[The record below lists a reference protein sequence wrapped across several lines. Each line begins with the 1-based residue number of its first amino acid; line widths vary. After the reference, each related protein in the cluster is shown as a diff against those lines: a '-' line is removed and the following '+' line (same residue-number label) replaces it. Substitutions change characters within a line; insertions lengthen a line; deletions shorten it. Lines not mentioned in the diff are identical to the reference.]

1 MANYCCTYRTNYFK
15 VKDNEKF
22 KEFMTHVY
30 AEDLE
35 VFHKKDENGNE
46 LYGFGGYGGISG
58 YFNNENEYEDS
69 DEAWDN
75 AYDNFIDGLAKQV
88 AEDDAILLFEVG
100 NEKLRYVVGS
110 VVVITSKAY
119 AYRDITDVGVEI
131 AKQMLNNPNYN
142 TQCTY

>member
-1 MANYCCTYRTNYFK
+1 MANYCCVYRTNYFK

-110 VVVITSKAY
+110 VAVITSKGY
-119 AYRDITDVGVEI
+119 EYRDITNVGVEI

>member
-1 MANYCCTYRTNYFK
+1 MANYCCAYRTNYFK

-75 AYDNFIDGLAKQV
+75 AYDNLIDGLAKQV
-88 AEDDAILLFEVG
+88 AENDAILLFEVG

>member
-1 MANYCCTYRTNYFK
+1 MATYCCAYRTNYFK

-58 YFNNENEYEDS
+58 YFNNKNEYEDS

-88 AEDDAILLFEVG
+88 TEDDAVLLFEVG

-110 VVVITSKAY
+110 VAVITSKAY
-119 AYRDITDVGVEI
+119 EDRDITDVGVEM
-131 AKQMLNNPNYN
+131 AKQILNNPNYD
-142 TQCTY
+142 TQCAY

>member
-1 MANYCCTYRTNYFK
+1 MANYCCVYRTNYFK

-35 VFHKKDENGNE
+35 VFHKKDKNGNE

-119 AYRDITDVGVEI
+119 VYRDITDVGVEI
-131 AKQMLNNPNYN
+131 AKQMLNNHNYD

>member
-1 MANYCCTYRTNYFK
+1 MATYCCAYRTNYFK
-15 VKDNEKF
+15 VKNNEKF

-75 AYDNFIDGLAKQV
+75 AYDNLIDGLAKQV
-88 AEDDAILLFEVG
+88 AENDAILLFEVG

-110 VVVITSKAY
+110 VAVITSKGY
-119 AYRDITDVGVEI
+119 EYRDITNVGVEI
-131 AKQMLNNPNYN
+131 ARQMLNNPNYD
-142 TQCTY
+142 TRCAY

>member
-1 MANYCCTYRTNYFK
+1 MANYCCVYRTNYFK

-46 LYGFGGYGGISG
+46 LYGFGGYGGIIG
-58 YFNNENEYEDS
+58 YFNNKNEYEDS

-110 VVVITSKAY
+110 VAVITSKGY
-119 AYRDITDVGVEI
+119 EYRDITDVGVEM
-131 AKQMLNNPNYN
+131 AKQMLNNPNYD
-142 TQCTY
+142 TQYAY

>member
-1 MANYCCTYRTNYFK
+1 MANYCCAYRTNYFK

-35 VFHKKDENGNE
+35 VFHKKYENGNE

-58 YFNNENEYEDS
+58 YFNNKNEYEDS

-110 VVVITSKAY
+110 VAVITSKGY
-119 AYRDITDVGVEI
+119 EYRDITDVGVEM
-131 AKQMLNNPNYN
+131 AKQMLNNPNYD
-142 TQCTY
+142 TQYAY

>member
-1 MANYCCTYRTNYFK
+1 MANYCCVYRTNYFK

-88 AEDDAILLFEVG
+88 AENDAILLFEVG

-110 VVVITSKAY
+110 VAVITSKGY
-119 AYRDITDVGVEI
+119 EYRDITNVGVEI

>member
-1 MANYCCTYRTNYFK
+1 MANYCCVYRTNYFK
-15 VKDNEKF
+15 VKDNGKF

-35 VFHKKDENGNE
+35 VFNKKDENGNE

>member
-110 VVVITSKAY
+110 VSVITSKGY
-119 AYRDITDVGVEI
+119 EYRDITNVGVEI

>member
-1 MANYCCTYRTNYFK
+1 MANYCCAYRTNYFK

-35 VFHKKDENGNE
+35 IFHKKDENGNE

-110 VVVITSKAY
+110 VAVITSKGY
-119 AYRDITDVGVEI
+119 EYRDITNVGVEI

>member
-1 MANYCCTYRTNYFK
+1 MANYCFAYRTNYFK

-35 VFHKKDENGNE
+35 VFHKQDENGNE

-58 YFNNENEYEDS
+58 YFNNKNEYEDS

-75 AYDNFIDGLAKQV
+75 AYDNLIDGLAKQV

-110 VVVITSKAY
+110 VSIITNNGYKY
-119 AYRDITDVGVEI
+119 EEIKNVGIEL
-131 AKQMLNNPNYN
+131 AKKMLNNPNYD
-142 TQCTY
+142 TQCSY

>member
-1 MANYCCTYRTNYFK
+1 MANYCCAYRTNYFK

-110 VVVITSKAY
+110 VAIITSKGY
-119 AYRDITDVGVEI
+119 EYRDITNVGVEI

>member
-1 MANYCCTYRTNYFK
+1 MANYCCVYRTNYFK
-15 VKDNEKF
+15 VKDNGKF

-35 VFHKKDENGNE
+35 VFNKKDENGNE

-75 AYDNFIDGLAKQV
+75 AYDNLIDGLAKQV

-119 AYRDITDVGVEI
+119 EYRDITNVGVEI
-131 AKQMLNNPNYN
+131 AKQMLNNPNYD
-142 TQCTY
+142 TQCSY

>member
-1 MANYCCTYRTNYFK
+1 MANYCCAYRTNYFK

-75 AYDNFIDGLAKQV
+75 AYDNLIDGLAKQV
-88 AEDDAILLFEVG
+88 AENDAILLFEVG

-110 VVVITSKAY
+110 VAVITSKGY
-119 AYRDITDVGVEI
+119 EYRDITNVGVEI
-131 AKQMLNNPNYN
+131 ARQMLNNPNYD
-142 TQCTY
+142 TRCAY

>member
-1 MANYCCTYRTNYFK
+1 MANYCCAYRTNYFK

>member
-1 MANYCCTYRTNYFK
+1 MANYCCAYRTNYFK

-58 YFNNENEYEDS
+58 YFNNKNEYEDS

-110 VVVITSKAY
+110 VAVITSKGY
-119 AYRDITDVGVEI
+119 EYRDITDVGVEM
-131 AKQMLNNPNYN
+131 AKQMLNNPNYD
-142 TQCTY
+142 TQYAY

>member
-1 MANYCCTYRTNYFK
+1 MATYCCAYRTNYFK

-58 YFNNENEYEDS
+58 YFNNKNEYEDS

-88 AEDDAILLFEVG
+88 AEDDAVLLFEVG

-110 VVVITSKAY
+110 VAVITSKGY
-119 AYRDITDVGVEI
+119 EDRDITDVGVEM
-131 AKQMLNNPNYN
+131 AKQMLNNPNYD
-142 TQCTY
+142 TQCAY

>member
-1 MANYCCTYRTNYFK
+1 MANYCCVYRTNYFK

-88 AEDDAILLFEVG
+88 AENDAILLFEVG

-110 VVVITSKAY
+110 VSVITSKGY
-119 AYRDITDVGVEI
+119 EYRDITNVGVEI
-131 AKQMLNNPNYN
+131 AKQMLNNPNYD
-142 TQCTY
+142 TQCSY

>member
-1 MANYCCTYRTNYFK
+1 MANYCCAYRTNYFK

-75 AYDNFIDGLAKQV
+75 AYDNLIDGLAKQV

>member
-1 MANYCCTYRTNYFK
+1 MANYCCVYRTNYFK

-88 AEDDAILLFEVG
+88 AENDAILLFEVG

-110 VVVITSKAY
+110 VAVITSKGY
-119 AYRDITDVGVEI
+119 EYRDITNVGVEI
-131 AKQMLNNPNYN
+131 AKQMLNNPNYD
-142 TQCTY
+142 TQCAY

>member
-1 MANYCCTYRTNYFK
+1 MANYCCAYRTNYFK

-75 AYDNFIDGLAKQV
+75 AYDNLIDGLAKQV
-88 AEDDAILLFEVG
+88 AENDAILLFEVG

-110 VVVITSKAY
+110 VAVITSKGY
-119 AYRDITDVGVEI
+119 EYRDITNVGVEI
-131 AKQMLNNPNYN
+131 ANQMLNNPNYD
-142 TQCTY
+142 TQCSY

>member
-1 MANYCCTYRTNYFK
+1 MATYCCAYRTNYFK
-15 VKDNEKF
+15 VKNNEKF

-75 AYDNFIDGLAKQV
+75 AYDNLIDGLAKQV
-88 AEDDAILLFEVG
+88 AENDAILLFEVG

-110 VVVITSKAY
+110 VAVITSKGY
-119 AYRDITDVGVEI
+119 EYRDITNVGVEI
-131 AKQMLNNPNYN
+131 AKQMLNNPNYD
-142 TQCTY
+142 TQCSY

>member
-1 MANYCCTYRTNYFK
+1 MANYCCAYRTNYFK

-30 AEDLE
+30 AEDLD
-35 VFHKKDENGNE
+35 VFHKTDKNGNE

-58 YFNNENEYEDS
+58 YFNDENEYEND

-75 AYDNFIDGLAKQV
+75 AYDSFIDGLAKQV
-88 AEDDAILLFEVG
+88 ADDDAILLFEVG

-110 VVVITSKAY
+110 VVVITSKGY
-119 AYRDITDVGVEI
+119 EYRDITNVGVEI
-131 AKQMLNNPNYN
+131 AKQMLNNPNYD
-142 TQCTY
+142 TQCSY